1 MSKQTA
7 LKPVTILTFERR
19 KESQAANEQGAGV
32 PEVIT
37 LQFTTYPS
45 LYKIEQSLN
54 QKCRGYFVHSEW
66 FLIKCEQIEGQ

>member
-1 MSKQTA
+1 MATETKAA
-7 LKPVTILTFERR
+7 LKPVTFLTFERR
-19 KESQAANEQGAGV
+19 VEGEGKAQTQEI
-32 PEVIT
+32 IT

-54 QKCRGYFVHSEW
+54 QKCRGFFVHSEW